1 MEGSQTGLDM
11 DACRNLCWS
20 LSHCEQPG
28 NETAALEDMTMGKQ
42 WGKNGDPHELDAKAQ
57 KLMEDK
63 DAESRTRI
71 LTGPL
76 EKAFTAVLIVWALFQ
91 LWANTFGTLGAVK
104 LRTAHIMFL
113 LPLALTLY
121 PTFKQ
126 ERRRRKSLPAWD
138 VLLIAAAVLSCG
150 YILWRYDALA
160 RTGRLNTTDVYVGVL
175 CLLVAFEAARRTSG
189 NLAAIALI
197 FLSYFAVWGK
207 YVPGTFATGAFTLKR
222 VIKSL
227 VWDTGGILG
236 TGASVSATY
245 IFVFV
250 LFGAF
255 LKYSGFSQFINDI
268 ALTLV
273 GRSPGG
279 PAKVAVLASALMGM
293 INGSAI
299 ANVATTG
306 TITIP
311 LMKKTGYKKDFA
323 AAVEAVASTGG
334 QFTPPIMGAVGFV
347 MAEFMAVSYTKVMLA
362 AAIPAFLYYLTLI
375 YSVHLEAK
383 RLGLSGL
390 APENIPKAGKVMRE
404 RGHLLLPLAALM
416 ALMLAGYTPLFAA
429 IAAIFVTIAASW
441 LRRETRMDLNAI
453 VRATVEGS
461 KSAVSV
467 GVSCVIIGVIIA
479 SVNMTSLGL
488 NFGNLILKVVGEG
501 QLFLGGLM
509 VMIMSTILGMGVP
522 GVAAYVIVYVVAV
535 PVLRATGAT
544 EMAANM
550 FCLIYACLSNITP
563 PVAMSS
569 YVASG
574 IAESSM
580 TKTSLIA
587 MKLGIAGFILPFFF
601 LNNPVLLYGSTEGVA
616 LMETVRAFVTACVGV
631 LALSA
636 GLAGL
641 PVKKYAAGVTALRL
655 VCRAMLLVGGVL
667 FVNPTLATDI
677 VGLVLIAAQYAL
689 DKLVLSKAKP
699 LAA

>member
-1 MEGSQTGLDM
+1 MAEHKRMETDNVLD
-11 DACRNLCWS
+11 
-20 LSHCEQPG
+20 
-28 NETAALEDMTMGKQ
+28 K
-42 WGKNGDPHELDAKAQ
+42 KAQ
-57 KLMEDK
+57 QLMEDR
-63 DAESRTRI
+63 DAESRTRVFEGT
-71 LTGPL
+71 LN
-76 EKAFTAVLIVWALFQ
+76 KVFTVVLVIWAIFQ
-91 LWANTFGTLGAVK
+91 VWANTFGTLGAVK

-113 LPLALTLY
+113 LPLALMLY
-121 PTFKQ
+121 PTYKK
-126 ERRRRKSLPAWD
+126 ERRRRRMIPAWD
-138 VLLIAAAVLSCG
+138 VLLIAAAIASFG

-160 RTGRLNTTDVYVGVL
+160 KTGRLNDTDVLVGVV
-175 CLLVAFEAARRTSG
+175 CLLIVFEAARRASG
-189 NLAAIALI
+189 NLAIIALI
-197 FLSYFAVWGK
+197 FLSYFAVWGR
-207 YVPGTFATGAFTLKR
+207 YVPGMFGTSTFTLKR
-222 VIKSL
+222 VIKAL
-227 VWDTGGILG
+227 VWDTNGILG
-236 TGASVSATY
+236 TGAGVSATY

-250 LFGAF
+250 LFGSF
-255 LKYSGFSQFINDI
+255 LKHSGFSQLINDV

-279 PAKVAVLASALMGM
+279 PAKVAVIASALMGM

-347 MAEFMAVSYTKVMLA
+347 MAEFMAVSYMKVMLA
-362 AAIPAFLYYLTLI
+362 AAIPAFLYYLALI
-375 YSVHLEAK
+375 YSVHLEAR

-390 APENIPKAGKVMRE
+390 SPENIPKAGKVLRE
-404 RGHLLLPLAALM
+404 RGHLLIPLIVLLALM
-416 ALMLAGYTPLFAA
+416 FMGYTPLFAA
-429 IAAIFVTIAASW
+429 IAAIFVTIPVSW
-441 LRRETRMDLNAI
+441 LRKETRMNPSTILK
-453 VRATVEGS
+453 ATVEGS
-461 KSAVSV
+461 RSAIGV
-467 GVSCVIIGVIIA
+467 GVSCIIIGVIIG

-509 VMIMSTILGMGVP
+509 VMVMSTILGMGVP

-569 YVASG
+569 YVAAG
-574 IAESSM
+574 IADSNM

-587 MKLGIAGFILPFFF
+587 MKLGVAGFILPFFF

-616 LMETVRAFVTACVGV
+616 LTETLRAFATSSVGV
-631 LALSA
+631 LALAA

-641 PVKKYAAGVTALRL
+641 PLAKYSRAATALR
-655 VCRAMLLVGGVL
+655 VICRAMLLAGGLL
-667 FVNPTLATDI
+667 FVNPTLTTDI
-677 VGLVLIAAQYAL
+677 AGLVLIAAEVVL
-689 DKLVLSKAKP
+689 DRLVLSRAQP
-699 LAA
+699 IAEAA

>member
-1 MEGSQTGLDM
+1 
-11 DACRNLCWS
+11 
-20 LSHCEQPG
+20 
-28 NETAALEDMTMGKQ
+28 MGQKAT
-42 WGKNGDPHELDAKAQ
+42 KIGDSNELDEKAQ
-57 KLMEDK
+57 KLLEDK
-63 DAESRTRI
+63 DSESRTRI
-71 LTGPL
+71 LTGLL
-76 EKAFTAVLIVWALFQ
+76 EKGFTAVLVIWALFQ
-91 LWANTFGTLGAVK
+91 IWANTFGTLGAVK

-113 LPLALTLY
+113 LPLAFMLY
-121 PTFKQ
+121 PTCKK
-126 ERRRRKSLPAWD
+126 ERRRRSMIPLWD
-138 VLLIAAAVLSCG
+138 VALIAVTVGCFG
-150 YILWRYDALA
+150 YLYWRYDALA
-160 RTGRLNTTDVYVGVL
+160 RTGRLNTTDVWVGVL
-175 CLLVAFEAARRTSG
+175 CLLVVFEAARRASG
-189 NLAAIALI
+189 NMAIIALV
-197 FLSYFAVWGK
+197 FLSYFAVWGR
-207 YVPGTFATGAFTLKR
+207 YIPGTFGTSAFTLKR
-222 VIKSL
+222 VIKAL
-227 VWDTGGILG
+227 VWDTNGILG
-236 TGASVSATY
+236 TGAGVSATY

-279 PAKVAVLASALMGM
+279 PAKVAVIASALMGM

-311 LMKKTGYKKDFA
+311 LMKKTGYKKEFA
-323 AAVEAVASTGG
+323 GAVEAVASTGG

-362 AAIPAFLYYLTLI
+362 AAIPAFLYYLSLL

-390 APENIPKAGKVMRE
+390 SPENIPQVAKVFKE
-404 RGHLLLPLAALM
+404 SGHLLIPLVVLLGM
-416 ALMLAGYTPLFAA
+416 MFKGYTPLFAA
-429 IAAIFVTIAASW
+429 IAATIVTIPVSW
-441 LRRETRMDLNAI
+441 LRRETRMDVRTI
-453 VRATVEGS
+453 VQATVEGS
-461 KSAVSV
+461 RSAIGV
-467 GVSCVIIGVIIA
+467 GISCVIIGVVIG

-488 NFGNLILKVVGEG
+488 NFGNLILKIVGEG

-569 YVASG
+569 YVAAG
-574 IAESSM
+574 IADSNM

-587 MKLGIAGFILPFFF
+587 MKLGVAGFILPFFF

-616 LMETVRAFVTACVGV
+616 MTETIRAFVTSSVGV
-631 LALSA
+631 LALAA

-641 PVKKYAAGVTALRL
+641 PVARYSKRITALRL
-655 VCRAMLLVGGVL
+655 VCRGMLIVGGLL
-667 FVNPTLATDI
+667 FVNPTLATD
-677 VGLVLIAAQYAL
+677 VLGLVLIAAETAV
-689 DKLVLSKAKP
+689 DKRVLSKVKP
-699 LAA
+699 LAAG

>member
-1 MEGSQTGLDM
+1 MAEHKRMETDNVLD
-11 DACRNLCWS
+11 
-20 LSHCEQPG
+20 
-28 NETAALEDMTMGKQ
+28 K
-42 WGKNGDPHELDAKAQ
+42 KAQ
-57 KLMEDK
+57 QLMEDR
-63 DAESRTRI
+63 DAESRTRVFEGT
-71 LTGPL
+71 LN
-76 EKAFTAVLIVWALFQ
+76 KVFTVVLVIWAIFQ
-91 LWANTFGTLGAVK
+91 VWANTFGTLGAVK

-113 LPLALTLY
+113 LPLALMLY
-121 PTFKQ
+121 PTYKK
-126 ERRRRKSLPAWD
+126 ERRRRRMIPAWD
-138 VLLIAAAVLSCG
+138 VLLIAAAIASFG

-160 RTGRLNTTDVYVGVL
+160 KTGRLNDTDVLVGVV
-175 CLLVAFEAARRTSG
+175 CLLIVFEAARRASG
-189 NLAAIALI
+189 NLAIIALI
-197 FLSYFAVWGK
+197 FLSYFAVWGR
-207 YVPGTFATGAFTLKR
+207 YVPGMFGTSAFTLKR
-222 VIKSL
+222 VIKAL
-227 VWDTGGILG
+227 VWDTNGILG
-236 TGASVSATY
+236 TGAGVSATY

-250 LFGAF
+250 LFGSF
-255 LKYSGFSQFINDI
+255 LKHSGFSQLINDV

-279 PAKVAVLASALMGM
+279 PAKVAVIASALMGM

-347 MAEFMAVSYTKVMLA
+347 MAEFMAVSYMKVMLA
-362 AAIPAFLYYLTLI
+362 AAIPAFLYYLALI
-375 YSVHLEAK
+375 YSVHLEAR

-390 APENIPKAGKVMRE
+390 SPENIPKAGKVLRE
-404 RGHLLLPLAALM
+404 RGHLLIPLIVLLALM
-416 ALMLAGYTPLFAA
+416 FMGYTPLFAA
-429 IAAIFVTIAASW
+429 IAAIFVTIPVSW
-441 LRRETRMDLNAI
+441 LRRETRMNLSTI
-453 VRATVEGS
+453 LKATVEGS
-461 KSAVSV
+461 RSAIGV
-467 GVSCVIIGVIIA
+467 GVSCIIIGVIIG

-509 VMIMSTILGMGVP
+509 VMVMSTILGMGVP

-569 YVASG
+569 YVAAG
-574 IAESSM
+574 IADSNM

-587 MKLGIAGFILPFFF
+587 MKLGVAGFILPFFF

-616 LMETVRAFVTACVGV
+616 LTETLRAFATSSVGV
-631 LALSA
+631 LALAA

-641 PVKKYAAGVTALRL
+641 PLAKYSRAATALR
-655 VCRAMLLVGGVL
+655 VICRAMLLAGGLL
-667 FVNPTLATDI
+667 FVNPTLTTDI
-677 VGLVLIAAQYAL
+677 AGLVLIAAEVVL
-689 DKLVLSKAKP
+689 DRLVLSRAQP
-699 LAA
+699 IAEAA

>member
-1 MEGSQTGLDM
+1 MPEQELVNKQT
-11 DACRNLCWS
+11 
-20 LSHCEQPG
+20 
-28 NETAALEDMTMGKQ
+28 
-42 WGKNGDPHELDAKAQ
+42 ELDERAQ
-57 KLMEDK
+57 RLIEEK
-63 DAESRTRI
+63 DSESRTRI
-71 LTGPL
+71 FVGPL
-76 EKAFTAVLIVWALFQ
+76 DKLFAAVLVIWAIFQ
-91 LWANTFGTLGAVK
+91 VWANTIGTMGAVK
-104 LRTAHIMFL
+104 LRMTHIMFL
-113 LPLALTLY
+113 VPLAFTLY
-121 PTFKQ
+121 PTYKK
-126 ERRRRKSLPAWD
+126 ERRRRKSLPVWD
-138 VLLIAAAVLSCG
+138 VALIAATVGCMG
-150 YILWRYDALA
+150 YMLWRYDAFA
-160 RTGRLNTTDVYVGVL
+160 KTGRLNDTDILVGVAV
-175 CLLVAFEAARRTSG
+175 LVIAFEAARRASR
-189 NLAAIALI
+189 NLAIIALV
-197 FLSYFAVWGK
+197 FFSYYALWGRWI
-207 YVPGTFATGAFTLKR
+207 PGTFGTSAFTLKR
-222 VIKSL
+222 VIKAI
-227 VWDTGGILG
+227 VWDTNGILG
-236 TGASVSATY
+236 TGANVSATY

-279 PAKVAVLASALMGM
+279 PAKVAVIASALMGM

-347 MAEFMAVSYTKVMLA
+347 MAEFMVVSYTKVMLA

-390 APENIPKAGKVMRE
+390 SPENIPAAGKVLRE
-404 RGHLLLPLAALM
+404 RGHLLIPLVVLM
-416 ALMLAGYTPLFAA
+416 AMMFMGFTPLFAA
-429 IAAIFVTIAASW
+429 IVAIFVTIAVSW
-441 LRRETRMDLNAI
+441 LRRETRMDLDKIIA
-453 VRATVEGS
+453 ATVEGS
-461 KSAVSV
+461 RGAISV
-467 GVSCVIIGVIIA
+467 GISCVIIGVIIG

-501 QLFLGGLM
+501 HLFIGGLM

-522 GVAAYVIVYVVAV
+522 GVAAYVIVYAVAV
-535 PVLRATGAT
+535 PVLRGVGAT

-569 YVASG
+569 YVAAG
-574 IAESSM
+574 IADSNM

-587 MKLGIAGFILPFFF
+587 MKLGVAGFILPFFF

-616 LMETVRAFVTACVGV
+616 LSETIRAFITSSVGV
-631 LALSA
+631 LAIAHGLS
-636 GLAGL
+636 GL
-641 PVKKYAAGVTALRL
+641 PLAKYSKAATALRL
-655 VCRAMLLVGGVL
+655 LSRGALILGGVL
-667 FVNPTLATDI
+667 FVNPTFVTDVIGLAI
-677 VGLVLIAAQYAL
+677 VAAVIMI
-689 DKLVLSKAKP
+689 DRTVLSKFKP
-699 LAA
+699 VAA

>member
-1 MEGSQTGLDM
+1 MAEHKRMETDNVLD
-11 DACRNLCWS
+11 
-20 LSHCEQPG
+20 
-28 NETAALEDMTMGKQ
+28 K
-42 WGKNGDPHELDAKAQ
+42 KAQ
-57 KLMEDK
+57 QLMEDR
-63 DAESRTRI
+63 DAESRTRVFEGT
-71 LTGPL
+71 LN
-76 EKAFTAVLIVWALFQ
+76 KVFTVVLVIWAIFQ
-91 LWANTFGTLGAVK
+91 VWANTFGTLGAVK

-113 LPLALTLY
+113 LPLALMLY
-121 PTFKQ
+121 PTYKK
-126 ERRRRKSLPAWD
+126 ERRRRRMIPAWD
-138 VLLIAAAVLSCG
+138 VLLIAAAIASFG

-160 RTGRLNTTDVYVGVL
+160 KTGRLNDTDVLVGVV
-175 CLLVAFEAARRTSG
+175 CLLIVFEAARRASG
-189 NLAAIALI
+189 NLAIIALI
-197 FLSYFAVWGK
+197 FLSYFAVWGR
-207 YVPGTFATGAFTLKR
+207 YVPGMFGTSAFTLKR
-222 VIKSL
+222 VIKAL
-227 VWDTGGILG
+227 VWDTNGILG
-236 TGASVSATY
+236 TGAGVSATY

-250 LFGAF
+250 LFGSF
-255 LKYSGFSQFINDI
+255 LKHSGFSQLINDV

-279 PAKVAVLASALMGM
+279 PAKVAVIASALMGM

-347 MAEFMAVSYTKVMLA
+347 MAEFMAVSYMKVMLA
-362 AAIPAFLYYLTLI
+362 AAIPAFLYYLALI
-375 YSVHLEAK
+375 YSVHLEAR

-390 APENIPKAGKVMRE
+390 SPENIPKAGKVLRE
-404 RGHLLLPLAALM
+404 RGHLLIPLIVLLALM
-416 ALMLAGYTPLFAA
+416 FMGYTPLFAA
-429 IAAIFVTIAASW
+429 IAAIFVTIPVSW
-441 LRRETRMDLNAI
+441 LRKETRMNPSTILK
-453 VRATVEGS
+453 ATVEGS
-461 KSAVSV
+461 RSAIGV
-467 GVSCVIIGVIIA
+467 GVSCIIIGVIIG

-509 VMIMSTILGMGVP
+509 VMVMSTILGMGVP

-550 FCLIYACLSNITP
+550 FCRIYACLSNITP

-569 YVASG
+569 YVAAG
-574 IAESSM
+574 IADSNM

-587 MKLGIAGFILPFFF
+587 MKLGVAGFILPFFF

-616 LMETVRAFVTACVGV
+616 LTETLRAFATSSVGV
-631 LALSA
+631 LALAA

-641 PVKKYAAGVTALRL
+641 PLAKYSRAATALR
-655 VCRAMLLVGGVL
+655 VICRAMLLAGGLL
-667 FVNPTLATDI
+667 FVNPTLTTDI
-677 VGLVLIAAQYAL
+677 AGLVLIAAEVVL
-689 DKLVLSKAKP
+689 DRLVLSRAQP
-699 LAA
+699 IAEAA